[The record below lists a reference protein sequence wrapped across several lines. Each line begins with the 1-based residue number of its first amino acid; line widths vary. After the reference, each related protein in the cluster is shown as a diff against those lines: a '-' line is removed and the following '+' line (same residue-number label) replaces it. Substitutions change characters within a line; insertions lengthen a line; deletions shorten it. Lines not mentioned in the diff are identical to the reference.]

1 MLNVK
6 EHLHRKRTKS
16 DYRNDNDNNKQ
27 DCNKYSVYKQEPNYE
42 MNCVTSN
49 IEKKETRIT

>member
-49 IEKKETRIT
+49 IEKKRQE